1 LNTENIYYC
10 YVYKREDGTPYYI
23 GKGKG
28 SRAFITSGRIINP
41 PRDRTNI
48 FFACE
53 GVSETE
59 AFEMEVALISLLGRK
74 DIGTGILRNK
84 TDGGE
89 GVSGVVVSEETRQK
103 MSRAKK
109 GRPLTEE
116 TKRRISVTLTGRPM
130 SEESRRKLIETRK
143 NQPLSEESRRKMSES
158 RKGKSPTEETRK
170 RMSKTRKGSKNASK
184 LTDVQRLEIVQRR
197 KNGESILKLA
207 TEFGVTQRT
216 IYNCCKPQF

>member
-1 LNTENIYYC
+1 MNTENIYYC

-28 SRAFITSGRIINP
+28 SRAFITSRRIISP

-48 FFACE
+48 IFTCE

-74 DIGTGILRNK
+74 DLGTGILRNK

-89 GVSGVVVSEETRQK
+89 GVSGWVPSEETKRK
-103 MSRAKK
+103 MSEKAIGRVPTEQARKRMSEARK
-109 GRPLTEE
+109 GQKVSEE
-116 TKRRISVTLTGRPM
+116 TKRRVGEASKGRIH
-130 SEESRRKLIETRK
+130 SEEAR
-143 NQPLSEESRRKMSES
+143 QKMSEAK
-158 RKGKSPTEETRK
+158 KGN
-170 RMSKTRKGSKNASK
+170 KNASK

-197 KNGESILKLA
+197 KNGESTLKLA
-207 TEFGVTQRT
+207 TEFGVSRRA
-216 IYNCCKPQF
+216 ICKYCKPQ

>member
-1 LNTENIYYC
+1 MTTDTNYYC

-28 SRAFITSGRIINP
+28 SRAFISSGRIISP

-53 GVSETE
+53 GVTESE

-74 DIGTGILRNK
+74 DLGTGILRNK

-89 GVSGVVVSEETRQK
+89 GVSGWVPSEETKRK
-103 MSRAKK
+103 MSEKAIGRVPTEQARKRMSEARK
-109 GRPLTEE
+109 GQKVSEE
-116 TKRRISVTLTGRPM
+116 TKRRVGEASKGRIH
-130 SEESRRKLIETRK
+130 SEEAR
-143 NQPLSEESRRKMSES
+143 QKMSEAK
-158 RKGKSPTEETRK
+158 KGKYPGESNP
-170 RMSKTRKGSKNASK
+170 NSK

-197 KNGESILKLA
+197 KNGESTLKLA
-207 TEFGVTQRT
+207 TEFGVSRRT
-216 IYNCCKPQF
+216 ICKYCKPQ

>member
-1 LNTENIYYC
+1 MNTENIYYC

-28 SRAFITSGRIINP
+28 SRAFITSRRIISP

-48 FFACE
+48 IFTCE

-74 DIGTGILRNK
+74 DLGTGILRNK

-89 GVSGVVVSEETRQK
+89 GVSGWVPSEETKRK
-103 MSRAKK
+103 MSEKAIGRVPTEQARKRMSEARK
-109 GRPLTEE
+109 GQKVSEE
-116 TKRRISVTLTGRPM
+116 TKRRVGEASKGRIH
-130 SEESRRKLIETRK
+130 SEEAR
-143 NQPLSEESRRKMSES
+143 QKMSEAK
-158 RKGKSPTEETRK
+158 KGN
-170 RMSKTRKGSKNASK
+170 KNASK

-197 KNGESILKLA
+197 KNGESTLKLA